1 MQRIFTKIQEKDGKS
16 KNIKLCAFAAFLKRD
31 PPYDARSFDPMY
43 HRIQK
48 ILALLLAAALLF
60 SLAPAA
66 AQDFQTLQKGSR
78 GEEVLRMKRRLR
90 ELGYFRTD
98 ELSDSFNDATV
109 KALKTFQKK
118 NSLEADGIF
127 DEETSQALYAD
138 SALPAVTPTPL
149 PPPRIPDVPW
159 PERDEEG
166 YLAGEGEFWYEND
179 EDGAWVY
186 LTQNLQIV
194 ITKLCDET
202 IPLEW
207 FETDI
212 HMRGGETFHSI
223 ETNPE
228 RPGTRFRYPFDIA
241 TDNKLV
247 LGFTDDFY
255 GHRMDRRQ
263 TVGIVIRD
271 GKVLSQKTHSK
282 QLHSLPNLDMLAQF
296 PDGTLKAYGAADITA
311 GELLELGVTNV
322 FCFGPVLLSG
332 GEESP
337 LLEWYQTKSPR
348 QALGMIEP
356 GHYFLLSVLG
366 RMESSEGCG
375 LPFMARLMKERGVV
389 EALNLDGGN
398 TMALVFRGRM
408 LNKLASWKN
417 KKFVR
422 TVTSLIGIGVSE
434 NAVSAA
440 EP

>member
-1 MQRIFTKIQEKDGKS
+1 MRSNVQR
-16 KNIKLCAFAAFLKRD
+16 A
-31 PPYDARSFDPMY
+31 
-43 HRIQK
+43 
-48 ILALLLAAALLF
+48 LALLLAAALL
-60 SLAPAA
+60 LGCLPLAA
-66 AQDFQTLQKGSR
+66 AQEQTFQTLQKGSR
-78 GEEVLRMKRRLR
+78 GEDVLRMKRRLR

-98 ELSDSFNDATV
+98 DLNENFNDSTV

-118 NSLEADGIF
+118 NSLEADGVF
-127 DEETSQALYAD
+127 DEETAQALYAD
-138 SALPAVTPTPL
+138 SALPAVAPTPI
-149 PPPRIPDVPW
+149 PPPRTLDVPW
-159 PERDEEG
+159 PERDAEG

-179 EDGAWVY
+179 EDGVWAY
-186 LTQNLQIV
+186 LTRNLQIV
-194 ITKLCDET
+194 ITKMGDES

-212 HMRGGETFHSI
+212 HMRGGETFHSV

-228 RPGTRFRYPFDIA
+228 RPGTRFQYPFDIA
-241 TDNKLV
+241 TKHQLV

-255 GHRMDRRQ
+255 GHRMDRKE

-271 GKVLSQKTHSK
+271 GEVLSKKTYNK

-311 GELLELGVTNV
+311 EELLEMGVTNV
-322 FCFGPVLLSG
+322 FCFGPVLISG
-332 GEESP
+332 GEVSP

-375 LPFMARLMKERGVV
+375 LPFMARVLKERGVV

-398 TMALVFRGRM
+398 TMALIFRGRM
-408 LNKLASWKN
+408 LNKLATWKN

-422 TVTSLIGIGVSE
+422 TVTSLIGVGVSE
-434 NAVSAA
+434 SAVPAA
-440 EP
+440 EE